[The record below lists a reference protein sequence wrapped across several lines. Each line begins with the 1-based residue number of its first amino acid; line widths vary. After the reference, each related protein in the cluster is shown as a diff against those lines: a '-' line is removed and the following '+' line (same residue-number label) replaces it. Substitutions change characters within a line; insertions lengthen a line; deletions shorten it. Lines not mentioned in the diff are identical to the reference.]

1 MIDTKENLKMV
12 KDWIKDIKN
21 TKAEIN
27 TKAENELIDYIIFL
41 HERIELFENLRMEVK
56 KLNRKVDNIYF

>member
-41 HERIELFENLRMEVK
+41 HEKIELFENLRMEVK
-56 KLNRKVDNIYF
+56 KINRKVDNIYF

>member
-21 TKAEIN
+21 TKAEMN

-56 KLNRKVDNIYF
+56 KN

>member
-56 KLNRKVDNIYF
+56 RLNRKVDTIYY

>member
-1 MIDTKENLKMV
+1 MLNARENLKMV

-21 TKAEIN
+21 AETEIN

-41 HERIELFENLRMEVK
+41 HEEMELFEHLRLDVKNLS
-56 KLNRKVDNIYF
+56 RKVDIVYF

>member
-21 TKAEIN
+21 TKAE
-27 TKAENELIDYIIFL
+27 NELIDYIIFL
-41 HERIELFENLRMEVK
+41 HEKVELFENLRMEVK
-56 KLNRKVDNIYF
+56 NLNRKIDNIYF